1 MPVLVM
7 PRSIEEAKAQLA
19 DIKLKKSELSL
30 EKKNVMEQMRQRRAE
45 YSNTVGER
53 ATAGKGAGALISKG
67 VGKTAKKVASVRNS
81 YAREALAR
89 DLEPLEEQRA
99 EIEASIA
106 KLDQQKLQIDKW
118 VADQKA
124 AAKAT
129 PKPAPAKMS
138 QAAPASAAAE
148 TRNEA
153 AAGSAA
159 TGPDERIESLKE
171 LADLKESGVLT
182 EEEFQAEKKRILAGN

>member
-1 MPVLVM
+1 MTPTPITSIPVLVM

-45 YSNTVGER
+45 YTDTVRGR
-53 ATAGKGAGALISKG
+53 ATAGKGVGAVVSPDF
-67 VGKTAKKVASVRNS
+67 GKTRRKVASVQNS

-89 DLEPLEEQRA
+89 DLEPLEKQRA
-99 EIEASIA
+99 DIEAAIA

-124 AAKAT
+124 AAKTSKAAS
-129 PKPAPAKMS
+129 APAVAKTQQKTPPS
-138 QAAPASAAAE
+138 TAPAAA
-148 TRNEA
+148 
-153 AAGSAA
+153 
-159 TGPDERIESLKE
+159 DDRIAKLKD
-171 LADLKESGVLT
+171 LASLKESGILT
-182 EEEFQAEKKRILAGN
+182 EEEFQAEKQRILAGG

>member
-1 MPVLVM
+1 M

-53 ATAGKGAGALISKG
+53 ATAGKGVGALISKD

-89 DLEPLEEQRA
+89 DLEPLEQQRA

-124 AAKAT
+124 AAKTSKAAS
-129 PKPAPAKMS
+129 APAVAKTQQKTPPS
-138 QAAPASAAAE
+138 TAPAAA
-148 TRNEA
+148 
-153 AAGSAA
+153 
-159 TGPDERIESLKE
+159 DDRIAKLKD
-171 LADLKESGVLT
+171 LAVLKESGILT
-182 EEEFQAEKKRILAGN
+182 EEEFQAEKQRILAGG